1 MNGNNEYGKWW
12 GIIKKSISRRGSLQL
27 GVIEVKNMLYD
38 VKTLLDELN
47 LNDKEKKKL
56 IEEIRKEFP
65 HDEMLFELHLFRA
78 NKYLKNR
85 KKS

>member
-1 MNGNNEYGKWW
+1 M
-12 GIIKKSISRRGSLQL
+12 
-27 GVIEVKNMLYD
+27 MLYD
-38 VKTLLDELN
+38 VKTLLEEVN

-78 NKYLKNR
+78 VKYLKNR
-85 KKS
+85 NKS